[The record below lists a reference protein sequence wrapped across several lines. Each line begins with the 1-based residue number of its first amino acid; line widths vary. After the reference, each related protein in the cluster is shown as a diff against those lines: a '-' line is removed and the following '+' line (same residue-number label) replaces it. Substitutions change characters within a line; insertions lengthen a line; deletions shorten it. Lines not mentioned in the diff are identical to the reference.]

1 MSTLSKFFEDLWESI
16 FTPGPT
22 PSLLIATNVTFA
34 SLQVVLFA
42 LLLATYSIHFVILS
56 CLSAGLWWAINWF
69 ARELQASHD
78 LELRE
83 KAKAARKTAQGPQ
96 ASSADSDTEVET
108 FLAKT
113 KTRGQPGQA
122 AVVGKDADVQQGPG
136 AAEMRERASVQS
148 QGSKSSV
155 STEDEWD
162 KVSEYETEKTK

>member
-1 MSTLSKFFEDLWESI
+1 MSVMSQFFTDLWESI

-34 SLQVVLFA
+34 CLQVVLFA

-69 ARELQASHD
+69 ARELQANHEQ
-78 LELRE
+78 ELKE
-83 KAKAARKTAQGPQ
+83 KARAARKTAQMSQ
-96 ASSADSDTEVET
+96 SSADSDTEVET
-108 FLAKT
+108 FLTKAKT
-113 KTRGQPGQA
+113 RSQAGPAASKEVEVQEPGS
-122 AVVGKDADVQQGPG
+122 G
-136 AAEMRERASVQS
+136 EMKQRASTQS